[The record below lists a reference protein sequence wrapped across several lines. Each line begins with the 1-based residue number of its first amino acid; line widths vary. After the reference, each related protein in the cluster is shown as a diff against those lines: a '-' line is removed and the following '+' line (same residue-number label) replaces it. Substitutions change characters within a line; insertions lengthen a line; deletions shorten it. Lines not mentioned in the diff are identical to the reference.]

1 MTYRRIRSLTRGIDV
16 LRYLNTVQ
24 GAQPTD
30 ICKELKL
37 PRPTV
42 HRILDTLEELK
53 LVHRGY
59 YSREFR
65 LTDGVKRLARAK
77 GVYEELR
84 QAAWP
89 IMHELTARHV
99 WPCDLAVFQDNTML
113 IVESTHRS
121 SPLSSDIGMVGI
133 SRSMTSSPLG
143 RAFLCHCSDAQR
155 DAIFAALALRPHE
168 SDGLM
173 QQREAINRMI
183 EQGRN
188 DGFSMCPELPHT
200 RCASIAVPIRLRDD
214 VVATMNMVW
223 NVKELTF
230 DEAGTQLGLPLLA
243 ARDQIEQ
250 RLVEFEK
257 QAHGH
262 ERGPALPAF
271 GLAITP
277 DPGLVAHI
285 EIGVPGTS

>member
-42 HRILDTLEELK
+42 HRILDTLEEMK

-77 GVYEELR
+77 GVYEDLR

-99 WPCDLAVFQDNTML
+99 WPCDLAVFHDNAML

-121 SPLSSDIGMVGI
+121 SPLSSDIGMVGM
-133 SRSMTSSPLG
+133 SRSMTKSPLG
-143 RAFLCHCSDAQR
+143 RAFLSHCCDVQR
-155 DAIFAALALRPHE
+155 EAIFAALALKAGENDELLRH
-168 SDGLM
+168 
-173 QQREAINRMI
+173 REAIDRMI

-200 RCASIAVPIRLRDD
+200 RCASIAAPIRVRGN

-230 DEAGTQLGLPLLA
+230 ADAGKQLGVPLLA
-243 ARDQIEQ
+243 ARDQIER
-250 RLVEFEK
+250 RLTQIDSQTQGHVPQTQAPVFE
-257 QAHGH
+257 GV
-262 ERGPALPAF
+262 L
-271 GLAITP
+271 LS
-277 DPGLVAHI
+277 DPGA
-285 EIGVPGTS
+285 EPMIGSSAPHQA

>member
-1 MTYRRIRSLTRGIDV
+1 MTYRRIRSLTRGIEV

-42 HRILDTLEELK
+42 HRILDTLEEMR

-89 IMHELTARHV
+89 VMHELTARHV
-99 WPCDLAVFQDNTML
+99 WPCDLAVFHDNAML

-121 SPLSSDIGMVGI
+121 SPLSSDIGMVGL
-133 SRSMTSSPLG
+133 SRSMTKSPLG
-143 RAFLCHCSDAQR
+143 RAFLSHCSDAQR
-155 DAIFAALALRPHE
+155 EAIFAALALRAGE
-168 SDGLM
+168 NDGLLH
-173 QQREAINRMI
+173 QREAIDRMV
-183 EQGRN
+183 EQGRR

-200 RCASIAVPIRLRDD
+200 RCASIAVPIRAHRQ

-223 NVKELTF
+223 NIKELTF
-230 DEAGTQLGLPLLA
+230 AEAGTQLGVPLLA
-243 ARDQIEQ
+243 ARDQIER
-250 RLVEFEK
+250 RLADVDL
-257 QAHGH
+257 QPVMT
-262 ERGPALPAF
+262 GPEARAYDS
-271 GLAITP
+271 AVNA
-277 DPGLVAHI
+277 DPGADPR
-285 EIGVPGTS
+285 IGSPAPHVY

>member
-30 ICKELKL
+30 ICKELRL

-42 HRILDTLEELK
+42 HRILDTLEEMK

-77 GVYEELR
+77 GVYEDLR

-99 WPCDLAVFQDNTML
+99 WPCDLAVFHDNAML

-121 SPLSSDIGMVGI
+121 SPLSSDIGMVGL

-143 RAFLCHCSDAQR
+143 RAFLSHCDDA
-155 DAIFAALALRPHE
+155 
-168 SDGLM
+168 
-173 QQREAINRMI
+173 QREAIFTALALQTSENDGLLRQREAIDRMI

-200 RCASIAVPIRLRDD
+200 RCASIAVPIRVRGH

-223 NVKELTF
+223 NIKELTF
-230 DEAGTQLGLPLLA
+230 ADAGTQLGVPLLA
-243 ARDQIEQ
+243 ARDQIER
-250 RLVEFEK
+250 RLVK
-257 QAHGH
+257 IDLQPQAA
-262 ERGPALPAF
+262 GPEAPSTAFDGAL
-271 GLAITP
+271 GP
-277 DPGLVAHI
+277 DAGA
-285 EIGVPGTS
+285 GTSRAA